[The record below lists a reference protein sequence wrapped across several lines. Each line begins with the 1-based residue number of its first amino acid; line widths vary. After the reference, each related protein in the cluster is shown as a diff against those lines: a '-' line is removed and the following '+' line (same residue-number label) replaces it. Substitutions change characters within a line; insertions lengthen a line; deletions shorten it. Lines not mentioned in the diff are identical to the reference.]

1 MPRYTLVTLLAAVL
15 FFPTLASAGQI
26 SASYQVNLNS
36 SDPGLVVNF
45 SDVADN
51 PFTFDLNE
59 GDSEYFTLFKIW
71 TEESAV
77 NEDDQVSQP
86 ISVDFSFTLPE
97 AIAGTVNGETVG
109 VKDDLLGLYH
119 AGELTWDGPLDLVF
133 GALGD
138 GLLRVTLFDAVF
150 NKGYLFGLHDGEY
163 YGDKV
168 KAKIELISDA
178 SQVPEPG
185 TLALLGLGLLGLAL
199 RTRRRN
205 S

>member
-15 FFPTLASAGQI
+15 FFPTLASAAQI

-36 SDPGLVVNF
+36 SDPGLVVNS

-59 GDSEYFTLFKIW
+59 GESEYFTLFKIW

-77 NEDDQVSQP
+77 NDDDQLSQP
-86 ISVDFSFTLPE
+86 ISVDFSFTSPE
-97 AIAGTVNGETVG
+97 VMAGSVNGETVG
-109 VKDDLLGLYH
+109 VNDGLLGHYH
-119 AGELTWDGPLDLVF
+119 AGELTWDGPLDMVF

-163 YGDKV
+163 YGAKV
-168 KAKIELISDA
+168 KAKIELLSDA

-199 RTRRRN
+199 RARRRT